1 MVISFV
7 CLVPVHPFL
16 SSMAVLY
23 HVNKEREQQR
33 QQRLRKRHLKSEAA
47 LLQTLS
53 RLIHLVQFV
62 KCWKFFLE
70 LNSKRLF
77 QSSESCGLEFTSS
90 TKREIMHFHV
100 LDVQW
105 RQRNV
110 GKSVMHVQGCCFL
123 NLNLGLLLF
132 CRFRWRHRRRCLSSV
147 ITSYRRLISRSR
159 IWFKMTS
166 HFLNVL
172 LQKLISSHYYIIS
185 NGHSLYL
192 WQPNPTYS
200 VSVLLFAPSGVIKAM
215 VAHSLKSC
223 RIHVKVLCMLSKD
236 SKY

>member
-7 CLVPVHPFL
+7 CLVPVHLFL

-23 HVNKEREQQR
+23 HVNRELEQQR
-33 QQRLRKRHLKSEAA
+33 QWRLRKRHLKSEAV

-53 RLIHLVQFV
+53 HLFHLVQFV

-70 LNSKRLF
+70 LNSKRLY
-77 QSSESCGLEFTSS
+77 QSSESCGLVFTSS
-90 TKREIMHFHV
+90 TKREILHFHV

-123 NLNLGLLLF
+123 NLNLGILLFF
-132 CRFRWRHRRRCLSSV
+132 CRFRWRHRRRCLNSV
-147 ITSYRRLISRSR
+147 ITSYGRLISRSR

-172 LQKLISSHYYIIS
+172 LQKLITSHYYIIS

-200 VSVLLFAPSGVIKAM
+200 VSV
-215 VAHSLKSC
+215 SC
-223 RIHVKVLCMLSKD
+223 YCLHRRV
-236 SKY
+236 